1 MGKALAIL
9 VTSLRLSEVSEIEK
23 RRWERYGLQ
32 LLVFITWVDAS
43 GSVEERVGRTR
54 DISSSGV
61 CLRCE
66 SFVQQGSEVDVKI
79 QIPIVLE
86 GTTGS
91 RMSASGTV
99 VRNGSASNPDDGYE
113 LGIMFDRTYP

>member
-9 VTSLRLSEVSEIEK
+9 VTSLRLSEVSKIEK

-32 LLVFITWVDAS
+32 LLVYITWEDAS
-43 GSVEERVGRTR
+43 GSVEERVGTTR
-54 DISSSGV
+54 DISSCGV

-66 SFVQQGSEVDVKI
+66 SFIQQGSEVDVKI
-79 QIPIVLE
+79 QLPIVLE

-99 VRNGSASNPDDGYE
+99 VRNGSASDRDQGYE
-113 LGIMFDRTYP
+113 LGIMFDHTYP